1 MDRTVKTRVIASS
14 RNWME
19 SSAIEQL
26 ERTAA
31 LPGMMQAVGMPDL
44 HPGKG
49 SPVGA
54 AFISRGIVYPYLIG
68 GDIGCGMAFWKT
80 NLAKRKMNLD
90 KWEKKL
96 TGLGEISGEA
106 AAPVRELFGA
116 EPTEFDR
123 SLGTIG
129 KGNHFAEFQVIDRI
143 VDSDRAEKTGLDPDS
158 VYLLVHSGSRGY
170 GTSILRE
177 HTDRFADAGLA
188 TDSAEFQEY
197 LTKHNNAI
205 RWARAN
211 RRLIAELFL
220 ECLSASGQ
228 EILDIFHNYLEE
240 TEQNQERCWIHRK
253 GAAPADRGPVIVP
266 GSRGAHSYL
275 VDPSAGSLES
285 GFSLAHGAG
294 RKWDRSSAK
303 HRIRERYKK
312 KELTRTALGSRV
324 ICTDKDLLY
333 EEAPEAY
340 KNIDT
345 VVGDLVDSGL
355 ASVIAIL
362 KPVITFK
369 TNEQGWED

>member
-1 MDRTVKTRVIASS
+1 MAAPYIFASP

-19 SSAIEQL
+19 SAAVDQL

-31 LPGMMQAVGMPDL
+31 LPGMVQAVGMPDL

-54 AFISRGIVYPYLIG
+54 AFLSEGIVYPYLIG
-68 GDIGCGMAFWKT
+68 GDIGCGMSFWKT
-80 NLAKRKMNLD
+80 NLSRRKMNLD

-96 TGLGEISGEA
+96 KALGEIPADA
-106 AAPVRELFGA
+106 AAPVRAIYGV
-116 EPTEFDR
+116 EPTDFDA
-123 SLGTIG
+123 SFGTIG
-129 KGNHFAEFQVIDRI
+129 KGNHFAEFQVVDSI
-143 VDSDRAEKTGLDPDS
+143 VDEARAEASGVEADS

-177 HTDRFADAGLA
+177 HTDRFRDAGLA
-188 TDSAEFQEY
+188 TDSSEFAEY
-197 LTKHNNAI
+197 LVKHNNAI

-211 RRLIAELFL
+211 RRLIADLFL
-220 ECLSASGQ
+220 ECLSASGE
-228 EILDIFHNYLEE
+228 EILDIFHNYLEPKSHDG
-240 TEQNQERCWIHRK
+240 RRRWIHRK
-253 GAAPADRGPVIVP
+253 GAAPSDAGLVIVP

-275 VDPSAGSLES
+275 VEPAPGSFET

-303 HRIRERYKK
+303 HRIKEKYKK
-312 KELTRTALGSRV
+312 KELTRTELGSRV

-345 VVGDLVDSGL
+345 VVSDLVEFGL
-355 ASVIAIL
+355 ARVVAVM

-369 TNEQGWED
+369 TNEQDWGG